1 MMKETNPSFPGD
13 FMTWAPAPQSHSL
26 ALAFGM
32 AEISDSPT
40 KMLRILGWSLVDWV
54 WFKHGET

>member
-1 MMKETNPSFPGD
+1 MS
-13 FMTWAPAPQSHSL
+13 WAPAPQSHSL

-32 AEISDSPT
+32 AEISDSPK